1 MLRTEEYP
9 ELGDLVICTVKNVK
23 NFGAF
28 VSLDEYGGQEGFIHI
43 AEVATGWIK
52 YIRDYV
58 REGQK
63 AVCKVLKVDES
74 KGHVDL
80 SLKQVNDH
88 QRREK
93 IQEWKN
99 DQKAEKLLEMV
110 VIEEGSKLKDGEEL
124 KLGDEEKEKIEE
136 EKKRRLMEFYEEDG
150 HKLVEKF
157 GSMYGA
163 FEEVSVN
170 EDALKNEG
178 FKGKWTKHF
187 IQVANENIVPPEVSI
202 DAYVEVTC
210 PLPDGVDHIR
220 EALLMAQKTD
230 HVKIKVQY
238 IGAPR
243 YRLVVNAPDYKLAE
257 EELLAASERVI
268 EYIEAHEGKAK
279 YQRKE

>member
-1 MLRTEEYP
+1 MLKTSEYP
-9 ELGDLVICTVKNVK
+9 EMGDLVICSVKNVK

-28 VSLDEYGGQEGFIHI
+28 VSLDEFGDKEGFIHI

-63 AVCKVLKVDES
+63 VVCKVLKVDES

-99 DQKAEKLLEMV
+99 EQKAQKLLEMV
-110 VIEEGSKLKDGEEL
+110 GERAGIGLEEL
-124 KLGDEEKEKIEE
+124 
-136 EKKRRLMEFYEEDG
+136 YEDTGAQMTED
-150 HKLVEKF
+150 F
-157 GSMYGA
+157 GSLYRA
-163 FEEVSVN
+163 FEEVSMDENV
-170 EDALKNEG
+170 LKEEG
-178 FKGKWTKHF
+178 YKGKWTKDF
-187 IQVANENIVPPEVSI
+187 IDVANENIVPPEVSI
-202 DAYVEVTC
+202 DAYIEVTC

-220 EALLMAQKTD
+220 EALLTAQKTD
-230 HVKIKVQY
+230 HVSIMVQY

-243 YRLVVNAPDYKLAE
+243 YRLVVTAPDYKLAE
-257 EELLAASERVI
+257 EELQAASERVI
-268 EYIEAHEGKAK
+268 QYIEAHEGKAK

>member
-1 MLRTEEYP
+1 MMLRTSEYP
-9 ELGDLVICTVKNVK
+9 GIGDLVICSVQNVK

-28 VSLDEYGGQEGFIHI
+28 VSLDEFGDKEGFIHI
-43 AEVATGWIK
+43 AEVAAGWIK

-63 AVCKVLKVDES
+63 VVCKVMKVDIS

-93 IQEWKN
+93 IQGWKN
-99 DQKAEKLLEMV
+99 EQKAEKLLEMV
-110 VIEEGSKLKDGEEL
+110 AESSGSNLEDFY
-124 KLGDEEKEKIEE
+124 KEVGSV
-136 EKKRRLMEFYEEDG
+136 M
-150 HKLVEKF
+150 VEKF
-157 GSMYGA
+157 GSLYRT
-163 FEEVSVN
+163 FEDVSVDEN
-170 EDALKNEG
+170 ALKDEG
-178 FKGKWTKHF
+178 FKGKWTKEF
-187 IQVANENIVPPEVSI
+187 IHVAKDNIAPPEVTI
-202 DAYVEVTC
+202 DAHIEVTC

-220 EALLMAQKTD
+220 EALLTAQKTD
-230 HVKIKVQY
+230 NVDIKIQY

-243 YRLVVNAPDYKLAE
+243 YRMVVKAPDYKLAE
-257 EELLAASERVI
+257 EELLMASERVI

>member
-1 MLRTEEYP
+1 MMLRTTEYP
-9 ELGDLVICTVKNVK
+9 EFGDLVVCTVKNVK

-28 VSLDEYGGQEGFIHI
+28 VSLDEFGEKEGFIHI

-63 AVCKVLKVDES
+63 VVCKVLKVDQS

-93 IQEWKN
+93 IQGWKN
-99 DQKAEKLLEMV
+99 EQKAEKLLEMV
-110 VIEEGSKLKDGEEL
+110 GEKVGSNLEE
-124 KLGDEEKEKIEE
+124 I
-136 EKKRRLMEFYEEDG
+136 YEETG
-150 HKLVEKF
+150 SQMVEKF
-157 GSMYGA
+157 GSLYRA
-163 FEEVSVN
+163 FEEVSMDEN
-170 EDALKNEG
+170 TLKEEG

-187 IQVANENIVPPEVSI
+187 ILVAQENIVPPEVSI
-202 DAYVEVTC
+202 DAFVEITC
-210 PLPDGVDHIR
+210 PLPDGVEHIK
-220 EALLMAQKTD
+220 EALMKAQKSD
-230 HVKIKVQY
+230 HVEVAVQY

-243 YRLVVNAPDYKLAE
+243 YRLIVNAPDYKTAE
-257 EELLAASERVI
+257 EELQAASERVI

>member
-1 MLRTEEYP
+1 MLKTTEYP
-9 ELGDLVICTVKNVK
+9 EIGDLVICSVKNVK

-28 VSLDEYGGQEGFIHI
+28 VSLDEFGDKEGFIHI

-63 AVCKVLKVDES
+63 VVCKVMKVDES

-99 DQKAEKLLEMV
+99 EQKAQKLLEMV
-110 VIEEGSKLKDGEEL
+110 GERAGMGLEEL
-124 KLGDEEKEKIEE
+124 YDEAAA
-136 EKKRRLMEFYEEDG
+136 RMSED
-150 HKLVEKF
+150 F
-157 GSMYGA
+157 GSLYRA
-163 FEEVSVN
+163 FEEVSMDESV
-170 EDALKNEG
+170 LKEEG
-178 FKGKWTKHF
+178 YKGKWTEYF

-202 DAYVEVTC
+202 DAYMEVTC

-220 EALLMAQKTD
+220 EALLKAQKTD
-230 HVKIKVQY
+230 PVNIRVQY

-243 YRLVVNAPDYKLAE
+243 YRLVVTAPDYKLAE

>member
-1 MLRTEEYP
+1 MLKTSEYP
-9 ELGDLVICTVKNVK
+9 EIGDLVICSVKNVK

-28 VSLDEYGGQEGFIHI
+28 VSLDEFGDKEGFIHI

-63 AVCKVLKVDES
+63 VVCKVLKVDES

-99 DQKAEKLLEMV
+99 EQKAQKLLEMV
-110 VIEEGSKLKDGEEL
+110 GERAEMSLEEL
-124 KLGDEEKEKIEE
+124 YDEAGAQMTEN
-136 EKKRRLMEFYEEDG
+136 
-150 HKLVEKF
+150 F
-157 GSMYGA
+157 GSLYRA
-163 FEEVSVN
+163 FEEVSMDENV
-170 EDALKNEG
+170 LKEEG
-178 FKGKWTKHF
+178 YKGKWTEHF
-187 IQVANENIVPPEVSI
+187 IEVANENIAPPEVSI
-202 DAYVEVTC
+202 DAYMEVTC

-220 EALLMAQKTD
+220 EALLKAQKTD
-230 HVKIKVQY
+230 HVNIRVQY

-243 YRLVVNAPDYKLAE
+243 YRLVVTAPDYKLAE

-268 EYIEAHEGKAK
+268 QYIEAHEGKAK

>member
-1 MLRTEEYP
+1 MLRTSEFP
-9 ELGDLVICTVKNVK
+9 GIGGLVICSVQNVK

-28 VSLDEYGGQEGFIHI
+28 VSLDEFGDKEGFIHI
-43 AEVATGWIK
+43 AEVAAGWIK

-63 AVCKVLKVDES
+63 IVCKVMKVDTA

-99 DQKAEKLLEMV
+99 EQKAEKLLEMV
-110 VIEEGSKLKDGEEL
+110 AEAEGSTLEDFYKDVGSV
-124 KLGDEEKEKIEE
+124 
-136 EKKRRLMEFYEEDG
+136 M
-150 HKLVEKF
+150 VEKF
-157 GSMYGA
+157 GSLYST
-163 FEEVSVN
+163 FEEVSFDEN
-170 EDALKNEG
+170 ILKDEG
-178 FKGKWTKHF
+178 FKGKWIKNF
-187 IQVANENIVPPEVSI
+187 IQVAKENIIPPEVSI
-202 DAYVEVTC
+202 DAFIEVTN

-220 EALLMAQKTD
+220 EALLTAQKSNE
-230 HVKIKVQY
+230 VEIEVQY

-257 EELLAASERVI
+257 EELQAASERVI
-268 EYIEAHEGKAK
+268 KYIEAHEGKAK

>member
-1 MLRTEEYP
+1 MMLKTTEYP
-9 ELGDLVICTVKNVK
+9 EIGDLVICSVKNVK

-28 VSLDEYGGQEGFIHI
+28 VSLDEFGDKEGFIHI

-63 AVCKVLKVDES
+63 VVCKVMKVDES

-99 DQKAEKLLEMV
+99 EQKAQKLLEMV
-110 VIEEGSKLKDGEEL
+110 GERAGMGLEEL
-124 KLGDEEKEKIEE
+124 YDEAAA
-136 EKKRRLMEFYEEDG
+136 RMSED
-150 HKLVEKF
+150 F
-157 GSMYGA
+157 GSLYRA
-163 FEEVSVN
+163 FEEVSMDESV
-170 EDALKNEG
+170 LKEEG
-178 FKGKWTKHF
+178 YKGKWTEYF

-202 DAYVEVTC
+202 DAYMEVTC

-220 EALLMAQKTD
+220 EALLKAQKTD
-230 HVKIKVQY
+230 PVNIRVQY

-243 YRLVVNAPDYKLAE
+243 YRLVVTAPDYKLAE